1 MLLKYC
7 CTVKNDAIHGC
18 LSCGHISNCRVVG
31 IMQMEY
37 KVGCV
42 EVKFFC
48 VSSMLLY
55 KHNFTNYSVF
65 VKSSKIRD
73 LYILPPF
80 QTCNVHSYV
89 CILNDVL
96 IYTPQDLRIHLI
108 PVHVY
113 SYPTCIVHL
122 F

>member
-1 MLLKYC
+1 M
-7 CTVKNDAIHGC
+7 
-18 LSCGHISNCRVVG
+18 
-31 IMQMEY
+31 
-37 KVGCV
+37 GCV
-42 EVKFFC
+42 EVNFFC

-80 QTCNVHSYV
+80 QTCNVHSNV
-89 CILNDVL
+89 FILNDVL
-96 IYTPQDLRIHLI
+96 IYTPQDLRVHLI

-113 SYPTCIVHL
+113 SYPTCIAHL